1 MFNFSS
7 IFLFVL
13 NPLSARL
20 QSESDLMWARVS
32 PPYQFSIS
40 LTCGFAFRHD
50 VFSCC
55 TCLSF
60 GT

>member
-13 NPLSARL
+13 NPLSARF
-20 QSESDLMWARVS
+20 QSES
-32 PPYQFSIS
+32 PYQFSIS